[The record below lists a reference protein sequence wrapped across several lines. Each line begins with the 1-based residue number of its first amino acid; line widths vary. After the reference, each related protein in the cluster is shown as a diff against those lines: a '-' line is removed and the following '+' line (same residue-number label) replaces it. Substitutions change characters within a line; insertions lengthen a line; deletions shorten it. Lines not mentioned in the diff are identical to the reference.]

1 MPDRHFCSVLVEENR
16 QRYKKLKKNTTI
28 AFTGD
33 IGFDKYMEKKWE
45 DEDLLAPEIT
55 EFLTSADHVVAN
67 VEGPLVD
74 NTATLTQA
82 AEMRLMHTIH
92 PDAEKVL
99 RDIHADIWNLCNNH
113 IMDAGQDGLALT
125 LQEAKKFGAKT
136 IGVGMNMTEAARPLI
151 LDEAGGIGLFAVGY
165 QRGCKPAGEDKGGC
179 LSWSEM
185 EIIRSTIQEIKTK
198 CRWCVVVAHGGEE
211 FTAIPSPYTRDRYHA
226 YLEMGADLVV
236 CHHPH
241 VPMNYETVGDKMI
254 FYSLGNFI
262 FDTDYQRA
270 QFNTEKGILLKLHFT
285 EDGYSFEAFGLKI
298 NRENEHIESA
308 PLPKIFADIQED
320 DYNKLEPLAAKMFL
334 AATKRQQLFLYP
346 DKFKNATEAQ
356 WKDHFYEEKR
366 SGRVPGEALDFQIIY
381 PIAQEEA
388 KGAWKECKLEAVKAY
403 ILEQM

>member
-1 MPDRHFCSVLVEENR
+1 
-16 QRYKKLKKNTTI
+16 
-28 AFTGD
+28 
-33 IGFDKYMEKKWE
+33 ME
-45 DEDLLAPEIT
+45 
-55 EFLTSADHVVAN
+55 V
-67 VEGPLVD
+67 
-74 NTATLTQA
+74 
-82 AEMRLMHTIH
+82 
-92 PDAEKVL
+92 
-99 RDIHADIWNLCNNH
+99 
-113 IMDAGQDGLALT
+113 
-125 LQEAKKFGAKT
+125 
-136 IGVGMNMTEAARPLI
+136 
-151 LDEAGGIGLFAVGY
+151 
-165 QRGCKPAGEDKGGC
+165 
-179 LSWSEM
+179 
-185 EIIRSTIQEIKTK
+185 IRSVIQEIKAK

-211 FTAIPSPYTRDRYHA
+211 FTAIPSPYTRERYHA

-285 EDGYSFEAFGLKI
+285 EKKYSFEALGLKI
-298 NRENEHIESA
+298 NRENEHIETA

-366 SGRVPGEALDFQIIY
+366 SGPCAGEALDFQIIY

>member
-1 MPDRHFCSVLVEENR
+1 
-16 QRYKKLKKNTTI
+16 
-28 AFTGD
+28 
-33 IGFDKYMEKKWE
+33 
-45 DEDLLAPEIT
+45 
-55 EFLTSADHVVAN
+55 
-67 VEGPLVD
+67 
-74 NTATLTQA
+74 
-82 AEMRLMHTIH
+82 
-92 PDAEKVL
+92 
-99 RDIHADIWNLCNNH
+99 
-113 IMDAGQDGLALT
+113 MDAGQDGLALT

-185 EIIRSTIQEIKTK
+185 EIIRSIIQEIKTK

-211 FTAIPSPYTRDRYHA
+211 FTAIPSPYTRERYHA

-285 EDGYSFEAFGLKI
+285 EDSYSFEAFGLKI

-308 PLPKIFADIQED
+308 PLPRIFADIQEN

-346 DKFKNATEAQ
+346 DKFKDTTEEQ
-356 WKDHFYEEKR
+356 WKAHSMKR
-366 SGRVPGEALDFQIIY
+366 SAAAVCRVRLWISRLSIRLPRKKQRVPG
-381 PIAQEEA
+381 
-388 KGAWKECKLEAVKAY
+388 KSVSWKLSKHIFWNRCSKYIRFRTMVKYCGNNKKITVA
-403 ILEQM
+403 IFKINDIMEQVG